1 MSIIHNVM
9 TLSEGWRSMWKRLLR
24 IYWFRIQQNYSDTTK
39 YIFFNHIFW
48 DWKLKSYFIFRISW
62 VKFLIKFSR
71 FSSDPPGEYCIS
83 IFWKAM
89 TISLPVHILPHS
101 PQHLAIYN
109 QWRWKGFVQANQASI
124 SYISEGLNQWY
135 SYGLMQIRLETRSFI
150 VT

>member
-1 MSIIHNVM
+1 
-9 TLSEGWRSMWKRLLR
+9 
-24 IYWFRIQQNYSDTTK
+24 
-39 YIFFNHIFW
+39 
-48 DWKLKSYFIFRISW
+48 
-62 VKFLIKFSR
+62 
-71 FSSDPPGEYCIS
+71 
-83 IFWKAM
+83 M